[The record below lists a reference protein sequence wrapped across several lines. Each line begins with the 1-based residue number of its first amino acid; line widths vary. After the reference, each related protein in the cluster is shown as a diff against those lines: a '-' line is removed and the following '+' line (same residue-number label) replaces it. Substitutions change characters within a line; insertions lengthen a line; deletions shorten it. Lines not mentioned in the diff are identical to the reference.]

1 MAAIGAVATLGT
13 VIGNVGTF
21 LGLVSSGIGI
31 MQAITQKPKEVD
43 FYTIRMEIGD
53 NQDAA
58 GNPPSIILSDF
69 SDTQIFGV
77 FEGNSEKPEDQ
88 CRNNGGLD
96 LFKGLKNAEAPIQSF
111 TTNNG
116 FNLKSLDIQPGGN
129 AICVSNIIIKG
140 SDTQARRDEVFIPVG
155 DLGFQCGHEWNWG
168 AVLNGVRQRC
178 IWLDGQPDGTN
189 KPIQSLH
196 LDMENLAGIFN
207 KGKNDTLA
215 KTTFEQA
222 CGFMTDN
229 VGQIANRND
238 CKESYG
244 KRSMSSKNET
254 IDIVPFLEELSDFFT
269 GEGGN
274 ALEKFAGAPFIT
286 SDNKLWDS
294 AKNVFTD
301 VSPTTGNDDAKAV
314 PSKRSR
320 HFVRME
326 QHAARQNPTRSA
338 SAANNKVAE
347 KRGLASTLK
356 GQRCEYANDGAPQ
369 CQVVKEFTVGAV

>member
-13 VIGNVGTF
+13 AIGNVATF

-31 MQAITQKPKEVD
+31 MSAINTKPKEVD

-69 SDTQIFGV
+69 SNTQIFGV
-77 FEGNSEKPEDQ
+77 FEGNSDKPEDQ
-88 CRNNGGLD
+88 CRNNGDLE

-111 TTNNG
+111 KTNNG

-129 AICVSNIIIKG
+129 AICVSNIILKG

-155 DLGFQCGHEWNWG
+155 DLGFQCGREWNWG

-222 CGFMTDN
+222 CKYVTDN
-229 VGQIANRND
+229 VGQVANRNS
-238 CKESYG
+238 CKESFS
-244 KRSMSSKNET
+244 KRSLSGKNQT
-254 IDIVPFLEELSDFFT
+254 IDTVPFLEEISGFFNGKDESLT
-269 GEGGN
+269 
-274 ALEKFAGAPFIT
+274 KFAGAPFIT
-286 SDNKLWDS
+286 SDNKIWDS
-294 AKNVFTD
+294 TKKAFTD
-301 VSPTTGNDDAKAV
+301 VSPKNV
-314 PSKRSR
+314 PAKRSR
-320 HFVRME
+320 HFARME
-326 QHAARQNPTRSA
+326 
-338 SAANNKVAE
+338 E

-356 GQRCEYANDGAPQ
+356 GERCEYAANGAAPV
-369 CQVVKEFTVGAV
+369 CKVVKEFAVGSA